1 MAETS
6 IEWTDK
12 VWNPTR
18 GCSRVSTGC
27 ENCYAERM
35 AARFSGPG
43 LPFEGLA
50 TRGKNGPRWTGKVR
64 LVEDN
69 LPDPLRWKTPSRI
82 FVNSV
87 SDLFHDEIPFEYI
100 AAVFGVMAA
109 CPRHTFQVL
118 TKRPER
124 MVEFFRWVE
133 SQAGVPPTAFVEIM
147 AANLCDVDQLNPPW
161 PLPNVWLGVSVETHG
176 LAYDRI
182 PLLMQTPAA
191 VRFLSCEP
199 LLSPLMIHPSL
210 ATGSIHWVI
219 AGGESGPGARECPVS
234 RIRSLVRQCE
244 LAGVPVF
251 VKQLGSNATLDGKPL
266 TLTGKGGDTSEWPP
280 ELIDI
285 NIRQFPRIS

>member
-6 IEWTDK
+6 IEWCDK

-18 GCSRVSTGC
+18 GCSRVSPGC
-27 ENCYAERM
+27 ENCYAERI

-69 LPDPLRWKTPSRI
+69 LHDPIHWKTPSRI

-87 SDLFHDEIPFEYI
+87 SDIFHDEIPFEYI
-100 AAVFGVMAA
+100 DRVFAVMDD
-109 CPRHTFQVL
+109 CRKHTFQVL

-124 MVEFFRWVE
+124 MLEW
-133 SQAGVPPTAFVEIM
+133 SQGAHERIIAAGKVLAEEMGWRYDPEGEA
-147 AANLCDVDQLNPPW
+147 W

-210 ATGSIHWVI
+210 ATGRIHWVI

-251 VKQLGSNATLDGKPL
+251 VKQLGSNAILDGKSL
-266 TLTGKGGDTSEWPP
+266 HLTGKGGDTSEWPP

-285 NIRQFPRIS
+285 NVRQFPRIS